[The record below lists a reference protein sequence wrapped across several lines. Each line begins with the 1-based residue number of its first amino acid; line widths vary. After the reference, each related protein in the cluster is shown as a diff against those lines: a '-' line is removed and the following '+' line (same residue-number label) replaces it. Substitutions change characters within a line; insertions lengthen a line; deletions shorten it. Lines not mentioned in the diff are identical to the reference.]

1 MPLSRKLFTAA
12 LALVFAGGALFALVV
27 AGLDFDIA
35 AKAAEDE
42 MEFRNKKKYDA
53 THCIAMQEHER
64 IRRGKRLYALYVE
77 NRCSRDVHTLACF
90 EVIKVN
96 RTYDRKGWY
105 CNFRKFTSRSR
116 RKIADRAEYGRIK
129 KWAACNDKNRQCI
142 NRLIKTQSIVAGSLK
157 DPEAA
162 AKRLR

>member
-1 MPLSRKLFTAA
+1 MPLGRKLLATG
-12 LALVFAGGALFALVV
+12 LALVLAGSAVFSLIVAGGIVDV
-27 AGLDFDIA
+27 A

-90 EVIKVN
+90 EIIKVN
-96 RTYDRKGWY
+96 RTFDRKGWY
-105 CNFRKFTSRSR
+105 CNFKKFTSRSR
-116 RKIADRAEYGRIK
+116 KKIADRAEYGRIK
-129 KWAACNDKNRQCI
+129 KWAACNNDNRNCI
-142 NRLIKTQSIVAGSLK
+142 NRLIKTQSIVAGNLK

-162 AKRLR
+162 AKKLR

>member
-1 MPLSRKLFTAA
+1 MPLGRTVLAAA
-12 LALVFAGGALFALVV
+12 LAMVFAGGALFALVV
-27 AGLDFDIA
+27 AGGNFDVA

-42 MEFRNKKKYDA
+42 FRDKKKYDA

-77 NRCSRDVHTLACF
+77 NRCSRDVHVLACF
-90 EVIKVN
+90 EVIKAN
-96 RTYDRKGWY
+96 RTFDRKGWY
-105 CNFRKFTSRSR
+105 CNFRKFSSRSR

-129 KWAACNDKNRQCI
+129 KWAACNDANRNCI
-142 NRLIKTQSIVAGSLK
+142 NRLIKTQSVVAGHLK